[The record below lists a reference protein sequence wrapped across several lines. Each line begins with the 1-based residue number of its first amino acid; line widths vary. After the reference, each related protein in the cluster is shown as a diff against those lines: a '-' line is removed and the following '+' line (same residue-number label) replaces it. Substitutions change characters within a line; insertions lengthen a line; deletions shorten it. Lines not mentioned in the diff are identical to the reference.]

1 MRPLRLATSSPPRQR
16 LRLAETRRGT
26 RGCQKADLQSE
37 VMAGSSTSSRP
48 SAARRTPTR
57 RRPSQNRRPAA
68 RRRPAVAGSKKKSR
82 RKKGW
87 NAARWW
93 PALVVTVAVMVGLA
107 WDTQNKGAP
116 VVPGQCTIA
125 GLEMTLTAEQVANA
139 ATIAAVGRERGLS
152 ERAIVIALATAQ
164 QESRLRNLDYG
175 DRDSL
180 GLFQQRPSQGW
191 GTDAQVQDPVY
202 AANKF
207 YDGLVKVPNW
217 ETGRL
222 TDIAQSVQI
231 SGFPEAYQQWSEM
244 AEKLAAAQ
252 ISELPD
258 RIVCVPDEATG
269 G

>member
-1 MRPLRLATSSPPRQR
+1 
-16 LRLAETRRGT
+16 
-26 RGCQKADLQSE
+26 
-37 VMAGSSTSSRP
+37 MAGSSTTSHP
-48 SAARRTPTR
+48 SGVRRTPTR

-68 RRRPAVAGSKKKSR
+68 RRRPAVAGSRKKKPR

-93 PALVVTVAVMVGLA
+93 PALVVVAVMVGLA
-107 WDTQNKGAP
+107 WDTENKGVP
-116 VVPGQCTIA
+116 LVPGQCTVA
-125 GLEMTLTAEQVANA
+125 GLSMTLTAEQVANA

-152 ERAIVIALATAQ
+152 ERAVVIALATAQ

-191 GTDAQVQDPVY
+191 GTEAEVQDPVY

-207 YDGLVKVPNW
+207 YDGLVKVSNW

-222 TDIAQSVQI
+222 TEIAQSVQL

-252 ISELPD
+252 ISDLPD
-258 RIVCVPDEATG
+258 QIVCVPDEAPAP
-269 G
+269 